1 MNPSNSPENSPQ
13 LPHQG
18 AQPTPAGPD
27 PRAFPAGSVT
37 VRCRLDGPLVVE
49 LPPDAE
55 TLGVFLRVTDHLGA
69 EYSIPAGKRAV
80 ALCRCGETK
89 TRPFCDGS
97 HKTCGF
103 QAAETAP

>member
-1 MNPSNSPENSPQ
+1 MTTPDKPT
-13 LPHQG
+13 
-18 AQPTPAGPD
+18 TPASPTEA
-27 PRAFPAGSVT
+27 RTFPEGSVT

-55 TLGVFLRVTDHLGA
+55 AKGVYLRVTDHLGT
-69 EYSIPAGKRAV
+69 EYPIPAGKKAV
-80 ALCRCGETK
+80 AFCRCDETK
-89 TRPFCDGS
+89 NRPFCDGS